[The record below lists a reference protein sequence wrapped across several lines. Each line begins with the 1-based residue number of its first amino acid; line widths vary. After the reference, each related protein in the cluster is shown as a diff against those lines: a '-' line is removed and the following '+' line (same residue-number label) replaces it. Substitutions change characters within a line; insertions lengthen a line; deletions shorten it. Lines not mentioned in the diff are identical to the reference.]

1 MTTIEE
7 LSPLQVVEMINNRT
21 FDAMEAVGR
30 ATDWPLYTLRFEQS
44 GFASYIRWLDMTLWD
59 DGDNSI
65 PTDMDGN
72 TTMSLFDF
80 VSTAM
85 ANVAMDLQVILGPSD
100 EVKVLRA
107 RIAELEAA
115 APQLQSPPMGTDYN
129 VMRNLLAQFQAMNA
143 GECTC
148 LNKDNCTCAMS
159 LRKFQANKG
168 NGNG

>member
-7 LSPLQVVEMINNRT
+7 LSPLQVVEMINDRT

-30 ATDWPLYTLRFEQS
+30 ANDWPLYTLRFEQS

-59 DGDNSI
+59 DGDNNI
-65 PTDMDGN
+65 PTDMEGN

-80 VSTAM
+80 ISTAM

-100 EVKVLRA
+100 EIKSLRA

-115 APQLQSPPMGTDYN
+115 APQMQSSMGTDYT
-129 VMRNLLAQFQAMNA
+129 VMRNLLAQFQALNA

-148 LNKDNCTCAMS
+148 SNKDNCTCPLS
-159 LRKFQANKG
+159 LRKLQSNKRNR
-168 NGNG
+168 NG